1 MPDELKQFFNSN
13 PQYMETS
20 NRIVS
25 HLTLSASTNNPR
37 IDYQEFLTVARYEL
51 MDELKNKINALSK
64 QDMDEQGGKS
74 TSTKDDLD
82 KQ

>member
-64 QDMDEQGGKS
+64 QDMDEHGGKS